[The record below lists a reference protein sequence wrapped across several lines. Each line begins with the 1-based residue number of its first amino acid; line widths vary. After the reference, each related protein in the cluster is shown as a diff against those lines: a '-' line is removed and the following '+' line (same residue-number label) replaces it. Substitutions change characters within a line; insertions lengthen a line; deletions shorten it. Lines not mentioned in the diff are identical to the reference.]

1 MAFSVQNSLFEI
13 HICRAL
19 EKKRKKKRKRKKKVR
34 RYIGTSLRM
43 YQDSKSIDQS
53 FMTSLK
59 IYLQQ
64 SKCRFLDVA
73 HT

>member
-1 MAFSVQNSLFEI
+1 MCEEI
-13 HICRAL
+13 YKHKSIHVSR
-19 EKKRKKKRKRKKKVR
+19 
-34 RYIGTSLRM
+34 S
-43 YQDSKSIDQS
+43 SKTIDQS

>member
-1 MAFSVQNSLFEI
+1 MAFLAQNSLFEI
-13 HICRAL
+13 DICRAL
-19 EKKRKKKRKRKKKVR
+19 GKEKKCEEIYRHKSTHVSR
-34 RYIGTSLRM
+34 S
-43 YQDSKSIDQS
+43 SKSVDQS

-59 IYLQQ
+59 IDLQQ